1 MWSRS
6 IKNRSILVLLVFL
19 MAAVFGGC
27 GGRTETEAVQGTE
40 TEAVQES
47 TTEESTQEAASA
59 PAASELPSRPGMIF
73 NTQTNEL
80 GKLTGGEPGDQN
92 GHETRICR
100 YSNGYR
106 RASYPWSFILH
117 CTDPAVR
124 RKVAVLAV
132 RAAENDNIGYDTSE
146 DGKKTF
152 WEEVS
157 KADYDPA
164 KVETPCS
171 ANCATAVL
179 SLYRCAGYRLGIEA
193 LENIDS
199 SANVWEMDEVLMPT
213 GLFEKITDEDR
224 LHSPDDNVMG
234 DIYVAESRHTILQV
248 TDGKDV
254 E

>member
-1 MWSRS
+1 MWFRS
-6 IKNRSILVLLVFL
+6 LNNRILVIMSVMTLGL
-19 MAAVFGGC
+19 AGC
-27 GGRTETEAVQGTE
+27 GRKDAAGFSAVSTEN
-40 TEAVQES
+40 
-47 TTEESTQEAASA
+47 
-59 PAASELPSRPGMIF
+59 PAAQSTVISAETASTGKAVTELPSRPGMIF

-80 GKLTGGEPGDQN
+80 GKLTGGEPGDQT

-106 RASYPWSFILH
+106 KSSYPWSFILH
-117 CTDPAVR
+117 CTDPEVR
-124 RKVAVLAV
+124 REVAVLAV
-132 RAAENDNIGYDTSE
+132 RMADNDNIGYDTSE

-157 KADYDPA
+157 KVGYDPA
-164 KVETPCS
+164 EITAPCS

-193 LENIDS
+193 LQNIDS
-199 SANVWEMDEVLMPT
+199 GANVWEMDEVLMPT

-224 LHSPDDNVMG
+224 LHSPDENVMG
-234 DIYVAESRHTILQV
+234 DIYVAQSRHTILQV

-254 E
+254 AR